1 MDEFKMTRDDI
12 IRMAREAGLP
22 YEYDTG
28 RILYL
33 KQLERF
39 ADLVAAAE
47 REACA
52 KLCDELDDIRWQE
65 CGEYKSGYSE
75 AIRARSQND
84 GH

>member
-1 MDEFKMTRDDI
+1 MNRDEIT
-12 IRMAREAGLP
+12 RMAREAGLVYTSGHFDDWIDAGP
-22 YEYDTG
+22 SGEE
-28 RILYL
+28 LM
-33 KQLERF
+33 EF
-39 ADLVAAAE
+39 AALVAAAE

-75 AIRARSQND
+75 EIRARSQND